1 MDAKVDEIFKERGD
15 TKRSRAVQ
23 PQEEKNQG
31 ALFHVC
37 KYLIEEVKKMESSTS
52 KWCPLT
58 EQQAM
63 NTNRNTGSY
72 M

>member
-37 KYLIEEVKKMESSTS
+37 KYLIEEVKKM
-52 KWCPLT
+52 
-58 EQQAM
+58 
-63 NTNRNTGSY
+63 
-72 M
+72 